1 MSLDAKKTGTFSRR
15 AFVVAVLKLAAFVI
29 IFGRLFYLQVFA
41 HRKYLDK
48 STNNF
53 TKKFIIPARRGLVL
67 DCNGEKIAYNSKYWR
82 VIHKGRKKDFEIVA
96 KTLEI
101 LKVPVEN
108 QEFILKQYKKTHF
121 EEFVI
126 YEFLTQ
132 KQLTD
137 IELSLSDLPGIY
149 SMEGVARYYKNPTA
163 YSNIIGYVRTPTM
176 DDLNS
181 GISKHPDIKIGATG
195 LERYFN
201 TEITGEYGYRTI
213 ETNAFGHNIRELAT
227 VEPKDGKDIKLSID
241 SRIQEFMGEL
251 ALDNTMSSTVI
262 DVTTGGILGIVSS
275 PTFNAEKL
283 SQKISQ
289 EEWNTIIKDP
299 RNPMFNRAYQAQYAP
314 GSTFKII
321 VAMAAL
327 ERGFDPSKTFHC
339 NGSHKAGSHTFR
351 CWKPNGHGRINF
363 HDAIRMS
370 CNVYFYN
377 LADYIN
383 SNDIQ
388 EAGTELGLNQVH
400 KGLPFYSQA
409 KGLIPDEKW
418 AHKIKKGWYKGDL
431 INTIIG
437 QGSVTCTTLQLST
450 MIARIASGK
459 KVVPT
464 MQAVHNNFDTLNLS
478 EEGLGVLRN
487 GLWNASNTPG
497 GTSYSGRI
505 AEAGFEFAGKTG
517 TAQVVSKYVKLGT
530 AYKVLEE
537 KPHGLF
543 VGFAPFHAP
552 KFAIATIYQNGGYGA
567 SCALPFSR
575 KVLYYA
581 QKLYTAN
588 EGIAEKFR
596 EDQKPKPIKPVVQE
610 VEEEVVE
617 DTIETEE

>member
-1 MSLDAKKTGTFSRR
+1 MSLDAKKIGTFSRR
-15 AFVVAVLKLAAFVI
+15 AFIIAILKLSAFII

-53 TKKFIIPARRGLVL
+53 TKKFIIPAKRGLIL
-67 DCNGEKIAYNSKYWR
+67 DCNGQKIAYNSKYWR
-82 VIHKGRKKDFEIVA
+82 VIHKGRQKDLETIE
-96 KTLEI
+96 KTLDI
-101 LKVPVEN
+101 LQVPKEG
-108 QEFILKQYKKTHF
+108 QGFILNQYRKTPF
-121 EEFVI
+121 EEFVV
-126 YEFLTQ
+126 YEFLTEG
-132 KQLTD
+132 QLTD
-137 IELSLSDLPGIY
+137 IELNLSDLPGIY
-149 SMEGVARYYKNPTA
+149 SMEGIARYYKHPTY
-163 YSNIIGYVRTPTM
+163 YSNIVGYVRTPTL
-176 DDLNS
+176 DDINT
-181 GISKHPDIKIGATG
+181 GKSKHPDIKIGATG
-195 LERYFN
+195 LERYYN
-201 TEITGEYGYRTI
+201 SDITGEFGYRTI

-227 VEPKDGKDIKLSID
+227 VEPNDGTDIKLSVD

-251 ALDNTMSSTVI
+251 ALDATMSSVLI
-262 DVTTGGILGIVSS
+262 DITTGGILGIISS

-283 SQKISQ
+283 SQKISHH
-289 EEWNTIIKDP
+289 EWSEILKDP
-299 RNPMFNRAYQAQYAP
+299 RDPMFNRAYQAKYAP
-314 GSTFKII
+314 GSTFKIV

-327 ERGFDPSKTFHC
+327 ERGFDPNKTFYC

-351 CWKPNGHGRINF
+351 CWKPSGHGKINL

-388 EAGTELGLNQVH
+388 VSGTALGLNQVYPN
-400 KGLPFYSQA
+400 LPFYSQA

-418 AHKIKKGWYKGDL
+418 ANKLKKGWYKGDL

-450 MIARIASGK
+450 MIARIASEK
-459 KVVPT
+459 KIIPT
-464 MQAVHNNFDTLNLS
+464 MQVKTTAFESLNLAPQ
-478 EEGLGVLRN
+478 GLLTLKN
-487 GLWNASNTPG
+487 GLWNASNSPG

-505 AEAGFEFAGKTG
+505 TEPGFEFAGKTG

-552 KFAIATIYQNGGYGA
+552 RFAIATIYQNGGYGA
-567 SCALPFSR
+567 TCALPFSR
-575 KVLYYA
+575 KILYYA
-581 QKLYTAN
+581 QKLYTGGEDVAS
-588 EGIAEKFR
+588 KFR
-596 EDQKPKPIKPVVQE
+596 EDQKPKPIRPVVQE
-610 VEEEVVE
+610 VQEELL
-617 DTIETEE
+617 DNIIEAE